1 MSEVGLQLG
10 ARSAQ
15 FLSAKPQGESAITYR
30 LRRGSQRRFCQKKIA
45 FSAWWY
51 LSPIPSRQKLCL
63 EPSSTGFI
71 TRPSMAGCFFWGR
84 WRMAPISR
92 AEKASARP
100 GTYETSAGAGA
111 PWEMTGPPAAKSIP
125 VEAPVGAVGELVRRG
140 LDVVA
145 PGLAA
150 IAAACAPQRGDV
162 RLLRLAWS
170 YFSENRCS
178 CCRRILKVPNLHGH
192 RDIPVFVVR

>member
-1 MSEVGLQLG
+1 MQLLTVCGEEAKEGSVRKRLRSALGGISLLFPPAKNSVWSLARQGLSPGLQWPG
-10 ARSAQ
+10 V
-15 FLSAKPQGESAITYR
+15 
-30 LRRGSQRRFCQKKIA
+30 
-45 FSAWWY
+45 
-51 LSPIPSRQKLCL
+51 
-63 EPSSTGFI
+63 
-71 TRPSMAGCFFWGR
+71 FFWGR